1 MGALVGSMTELNRRF
16 RQPGGFTAIELLV
29 VVMVAGILGVMAF
42 PRFTKYRNQRESIH
56 ARDAFGYAAAR
67 ARAAAVERGDVVV
80 LMIRPYR
87 DSVFVMSG
95 DATDTLEVIDYV
107 GGEIT
112 ADVVMEDE
120 LPAPFRI
127 CYVPR
132 GFAHPSCGNGDRL
145 PAKVGFANRSDTL
158 WSVISGVGQVQR

>member
-1 MGALVGSMTELNRRF
+1 MTLVRRKTEAKRYP
-16 RQPGGFTAIELLV
+16 RQPGGFTAVELLV
-29 VVMVAGILGVMAF
+29 VVLVAGILGGLAF
-42 PRFTKYRNQRESIH
+42 PRFARYRSQRESIN

-67 ARAAAVERGDVVV
+67 ARAAAVGRGDVVV
-80 LMIRPYR
+80 LMIRPHG
-87 DSVFVMSG
+87 DSVVVMSG
-95 DATDTLEVIDYV
+95 DAEDTLEVIDYV
-107 GGEIT
+107 RGETT
-112 ADVVMEDE
+112 ADVVMAGG

-145 PAKVGFANRSDTL
+145 PVRVGFANRSDTL